1 MKLEYKKVD
10 GFSSRLENAR
20 KRLSLSRAKVC
31 EMLEGTAI
39 STLQAW
45 EAGTREPPIS
55 ILMRLADILQ
65 TTPNYLLTGE
75 ESTNT
80 GIKQTSVKPLNI
92 EEALQA
98 LQQAIE
104 RQKPKDNLV
113 LDGVPL
119 KVEEMTVIRN
129 YRQTDDRGRE
139 AILTLSYT
147 MLGCVTSSASDDD
160 KDENIAM
167 VANGS

>member
-1 MKLEYKKVD
+1 M
-10 GFSSRLENAR
+10 
-20 KRLSLSRAKVC
+20 
-31 EMLEGTAI
+31 
-39 STLQAW
+39 
-45 EAGTREPPIS
+45 
-55 ILMRLADILQ
+55 
-65 TTPNYLLTGE
+65 
-75 ESTNT
+75 
-80 GIKQTSVKPLNI
+80 
-92 EEALQA
+92 
-98 LQQAIE
+98 
-104 RQKPKDNLV
+104 